1 MAAKSKTTKLRSQS
15 AKLKPKIE
23 SDGEI
28 IWVNGQVCLARFS
41 EKVGE
46 VFLADGGTAA
56 TYSTDLRAMW
66 ELWVAQVKAH
76 HDFEVPESARPAFV
90 PPAEEE

>member
-1 MAAKSKTTKLRSQS
+1 MAAKSKTTKF
-15 AKLKPKIE
+15 KPKIE
-23 SDGEI
+23 SDDKTV
-28 IWVNGQVCLARFS
+28 WVNREKCLARFS